1 MKIKIC
7 DTNALSDE
15 KYNNMKEIV
24 SPATLARTEKMRF
37 DSDKKSKI
45 AGEAAARI
53 LLSEELSISPAEI
66 NFKYTSL
73 GKPYIDENIYFN
85 ITHSAGVAAAA
96 VNNTEIGIDIEKT
109 RDFDERILER
119 VCTEKE
125 KEYILSEKNDA
136 EKNKKFFQIWTLKEA
151 YLKCIGT
158 GITVDMKSI
167 EFTIKNGEAF
177 PNRENFTAVL
187 TEYNDFILSVVY
199 LTSE

>member
-1 MKIKIC
+1 MKIKIF
-7 DTNALSDE
+7 DINTLSDE
-15 KYNNMKEIV
+15 KYNDMKKIV
-24 SPATLARTEKMRF
+24 SSATLARTEKMRF

-45 AGEAAARI
+45 AGEAAARM
-53 LLSEELSISPAEI
+53 LLSEELSIPPAEI

-96 VNNTEIGIDIEKT
+96 LNDTEIGIDIEKI

-119 VCTEKE
+119 ICTEKE
-125 KEYILSEKNDA
+125 KEYILSEKD
-136 EKNKKFFQIWTLKEA
+136 ETKRNKRFFQIWTLKEA

-158 GITVDMKSI
+158 GITAGLKSV